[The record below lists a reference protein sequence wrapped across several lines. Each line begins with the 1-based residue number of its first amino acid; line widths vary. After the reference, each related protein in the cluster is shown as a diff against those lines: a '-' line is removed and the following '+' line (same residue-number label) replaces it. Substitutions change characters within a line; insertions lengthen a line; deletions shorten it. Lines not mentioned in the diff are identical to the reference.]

1 MTNLQIPASF
11 SEVFGL
17 GGALAVYPAK
27 KGSRWGGLIGALLF
41 LGGALAAFAGG
52 LYYAYDRSQRLG
64 PVMFWRSLSG
74 PWIAA
79 AFFFVLGVLL
89 AWSAF
94 SNWKK
99 AALVYQGGL
108 AVRDRKGLHLWRW
121 EEFVSLTAAVTKHYT
136 NGIYTGT
143 THQYTLVKKDGEK
156 LVLNDTF
163 AQVEALAGQ
172 VQQAVLPLLYKAYA
186 EQYNAGQVCAFG
198 PVRISKAGGIQINKK
213 EYPWDQVAQ
222 VTIERGVLSVKK
234 KDGGWFSGA
243 NATAS
248 TIPNLE
254 VLLLL
259 VDQVVGVRSK

>member
-27 KGSRWGGLIGALLF
+27 RGSRWGSLIGAVIF
-41 LGGALAAFAGG
+41 FGAALASFAGG
-52 LYYAYDRSQRLG
+52 LYYAYDRTQRLG
-64 PVMFWRSLSG
+64 PVMFWRSLNG
-74 PWIAA
+74 FLIAA
-79 AFFFVLGVLL
+79 VVFSIVGALL

-99 AALVYQGGL
+99 AAVIYQGGL
-108 AVRDRKGLHLWRW
+108 AVRDRKGLHAWHW
-121 EEFVSLTAAVTKHYT
+121 EEFASLTAAVTRHYT

-156 LVLNDTF
+156 LLLNDTF
-163 AQVEALAGQ
+163 AQVEEL
-172 VQQAVLPLLYKAYA
+172 VQQIQQNVMPLLYKVYA
-186 EQYNAGQVCAFG
+186 EQYNSGQVCVFG

-222 VTIERGVLSVKK
+222 VAIERGVLSVKK
-234 KDGGWFSGA
+234 KDGGWFSGTNA
-243 NATAS
+243 NAS

-259 VDQVVGVRSK
+259 VDQVMVR